1 MLMFVFPELIEETTI
16 CIRLISGK
24 HGYFGCGLGM
34 LDYWTNCQIYT
45 RIMMEFGTKF
55 LNSYFNCLI
64 TMMLPANFVLSKHW
78 THSKNSLDIDSIPW
92 KHFYRPECQFLSLAR
107 YALCLLLTYILEI
120 ARNSLKRKN

>member
-1 MLMFVFPELIEETTI
+1 MHKAHFGQTWVFWVWLGHV
-16 CIRLISGK
+16 RLLNKLSNLHWNYDGIW
-24 HGYFGCGLGM
+24 Y
-34 LDYWTNCQIYT
+34 
-45 RIMMEFGTKF
+45 TKF